1 MTDQLTSNSN
11 DMATEFQ
18 RWLNAK
24 GGDKGLMAAF
34 YAGYMIAIRGSH
46 ETFEQPMLTV
56 RSRGPLG
63 PNDVIVDATELVK
76 HVTFRMSLKIPA
88 DANAQKAATEKREP
102 LFGESIKA
110 ELQRVY
116 GLVNHWYEE
125 TQRLTRER
133 DEARRDCLN
142 FKMHGNIAGA
152 PESGSLKALE
162 QQCTCLCPFDRKPG
176 RHHSLSCPLHIE
188 SGGEPR

>member
-1 MTDQLTSNSN
+1 MTEHSENIIRPSNEQLRTALQLLVHRAS
-11 DMATEFQ
+11 EE
-18 RWLNAK
+18 L
-24 GGDKGLMAAF
+24 GGFHSLVTLAEEILEMVPA
-34 YAGYMIAIRGSH
+34 H

-102 LFGESIKA
+102 LFGESIEA

-152 PESGSLKALE
+152 PESGSPKAGE
-162 QQCTCLCPFDRKPG
+162 Q
-176 RHHSLSCPLHIE
+176 S
-188 SGGEPR
+188 

>member
-1 MTDQLTSNSN
+1 MSKEDIYRGALERIIARYDGFTSAKEMMQWAREALSK
-11 DMATEFQ
+11 A
-18 RWLNAK
+18 NAP
-24 GGDKGLMAAF
+24 
-34 YAGYMIAIRGSH
+34 